1 MTKGGGNTSFRNGEY
16 ESINYVYNFG
26 HDIEVMHAINVK
38 HIRQIRTIEDSSRH
52 NAYDKCFKAQSESKM
67 EEESSITVIPIEKE
81 IDLVL

>member
-52 NAYDKCFKAQSESKM
+52 NAYDKCFKTESKM